1 MLKRCHTPGPGTV
14 SPSRDDPERGYREA
28 AEREKGR
35 LALQRIEYARQLW
48 AESGVPTRH
57 ATRDQAQM
65 RSHARFA
72 EECRVSSGVVD
83 AGGIIVFL
91 GDRGNGKTQCGVEL
105 IRRAC
110 RRGESALYL
119 RSREIGMRLREA
131 YDDGS
136 QLTEREA
143 VDLLVRPHLLVV
155 DECQERPD
163 RDWEIRSFNLIIDK
177 RYGEGRPTVLIAN
190 TTEPQFR
197 ALMGG
202 AILDRI
208 KEDGG
213 GARVFDWPSFR
224 VQDKRK
230 EKDDAADPNG

>member
-1 MLKRCHTPGPGTV
+1 MSKRCHTPGPTKA
-14 SPSRDDPERGYREA
+14 SPSRDDPERASREA
-28 AEREKGR
+28 AEREQRRAADTRQAEATR
-35 LALQRIEYARQLW
+35 LWE
-48 AESGVPTRH
+48 ESGVRDTRH
-57 ATRDQAQM
+57 GKRRHGDM
-65 RSHARFA
+65 LKHERFA
-72 EECRVSSGVVD
+72 QEFRIACGVVD
-83 AGGIIVFL
+83 QGGIIVFL
-91 GDRGNGKTQCGVEL
+91 GDRGPGKTQCGVEL

-110 RRGESALYL
+110 SRLQSALYL
-119 RSREIGMRLREA
+119 HSREVGMRLREA

-143 VDLLVRPHLLVV
+143 VAQLVRPHLLVV

-163 RDWEIRSFNLIIDK
+163 RDWEIRSFNLIMDQ
-177 RYGEGRPTVLIAN
+177 RYRADRPTVLIAN

-197 ALMGG
+197 VLMGG

-224 VQDKRK
+224 VQAARK
-230 EKDDAADPNG
+230 EKGDEDSQA

>member
-1 MLKRCHTPGPGTV
+1 L
-14 SPSRDDPERGYREA
+14 PSRDDPERASREA
-28 AEREKGR
+28 AEQEARR
-35 LALQRIEYARQLW
+35 LAQQQKDYALRLW
-48 AESGVPTRH
+48 EESGVPSRH
-57 ATRDQAQM
+57 ANKKRMDLLC
-65 RSHARFA
+65 HERFA
-72 EECRVSSGVVD
+72 REFNVACRVLD

-105 IRRAC
+105 IRLSC
-110 RRGESALYL
+110 GLLQSALYL

-131 YDDGS
+131 YDDGA

-143 VDLLVRPHLLVV
+143 IDQLVRPHLLVV

-197 ALMGG
+197 VLMGG

-213 GARVFDWPSFR
+213 GARVFSWPSFR
-224 VQDKRK
+224 GQAQK
-230 EKDDAADPNG
+230 ETDDGSN